1 METADLNSPQNPRS
15 KPPDKR
21 GAARDKASSARI
33 VRARIGAEGATQN
46 TDLSLTRAASV
57 VLVVGGVAAVG
68 TLLLDLYLA
77 GGLIRLDARFTAVAA
92 VFFAAIAA
100 YGWLDQRRKV
110 ERLNSQAER
119 LAKTTTELETGI
131 EILNDVNWEL
141 RESEER
147 YRGLVDSQGDVIIR
161 RDKAGRLVFVNDV
174 FCSTFGVHRDLA
186 LGQSFEPT
194 VLEGGGPKPVKS
206 ETKSATSR
214 YRCDQRLL
222 TVGGERWFAW
232 EDFVLRDAGG
242 QLKEVQS
249 VGRDITERKRA
260 EAEIAI
266 ARDQAETA
274 NSAKSMFLAT
284 MSHEIR
290 TPMNGILGMAGL
302 LLDTKLTPEQRT
314 YTRAVKTSGDALLNI
329 IDEILDY
336 SKIEAGKMKL
346 DPVPLDVSELLR
358 GVAEL
363 LAPRAHEKNIDLG
376 WLVHSGVPRHLI
388 GDEKRLR
395 QILLNLAGNATKFT
409 ETGGVSIEA
418 KRRGSPV
425 SRDDTWYQPL
435 RFLVRDTGIGIEE
448 DAIVTVFEEFRQVD
462 GAPSR
467 KYGGTGLGLAISKKI
482 VTQMDGH
489 IGLTSEVGKG
499 SEFFFEI
506 ELEIAKTDQTEAPV
520 PAKLPGHRV
529 LFVTEH
535 RIEAE
540 LMAKVLEWG
549 GAIVSIADGL
559 HGAAMML
566 PSGRAASPFDTIV
579 FDLDMAADLNTLI
592 AQLMPRPRTISL
604 LAPEARGRLE
614 ALRKSGIDAYLLRP
628 VRPPSL
634 VTQIVGL
641 AADEPAPGDQ
651 PPSEDQSDTPDA
663 AAKVQK
669 QLRILLAE
677 DNEINAMLA
686 IALLTRDGHEVVR
699 VEDGRSAVEEM
710 ETSARGKPFDLVF
723 MDVHMPEL
731 DGLEATRQIRAMPL
745 GDKSQGPAATPI
757 VALTANAMAE
767 DRDRCLA
774 AGMDDYLPKPLEQ
787 AELARVVTKW
797 AGQRSTVKASGRLV
811 A

>member
-1 METADLNSPQNPRS
+1 MEDTNLSTPPPRQQHA
-15 KPPDKR
+15 PGQPVT
-21 GAARDKASSARI
+21 GRDHTSSARI
-33 VRARIGAEGATQN
+33 VRARIGADGGKLQS
-46 TDLSLTRAASV
+46 DLSVTRAASA
-57 VLVVGGVAAVG
+57 VLIVGGVAAIVA
-68 TLLLDLYLA
+68 LLLDLYLA
-77 GGLIRLDARFTAVAA
+77 GGLFQFDARIAA
-92 VFFAAIAA
+92 IAAIFFAAVAA
-100 YGWLDQRRKV
+100 YGWLNQHRKV
-110 ERLNSQAER
+110 EVLNSQADR
-119 LAKTTTELETGI
+119 LAKTTSDLEAGI
-131 EILNDVNWEL
+131 EVLNDVNWEL

-174 FCSTFGVHRDLA
+174 FCSTFGVPRKLA

-194 VLEGGGPKPVKS
+194 ILEGGSPKPVKS
-206 ETKSATSR
+206 EDSTATSR
-214 YRCDQRLL
+214 YRCDQKLK
-222 TVGGERWFAW
+222 TVDGERWFAW
-232 EDFVLRDAGG
+232 EDFVLRNASG
-242 QLKEVQS
+242 QLREVQS
-249 VGRDITERKRA
+249 VGRDITDRKHA
-260 EAEIAI
+260 ETEIAI
-266 ARDQAETA
+266 ARDQAESA

-336 SKIEAGKMKL
+336 SKIEAGMMKF

-363 LAPRAHEKNIDLG
+363 LAPRAHEKKIDLG

-409 ETGGVSIEA
+409 ETGGVSIEV
-418 KRRGSPV
+418 KRQGSPV
-425 SRDDTWYQPL
+425 SRNDTWYQPL
-435 RFLVRDTGIGIEE
+435 RFSVHDTGIGIEE
-448 DAIVTVFEEFRQVD
+448 NAVDTVFEEFRQVD

-489 IGLTSEVGKG
+489 IGLTSEVGQG

-506 ELEIAKTDQTEAPV
+506 LLEIAKTDQSEPPV
-520 PAKLPGHRV
+520 PEKLPGHRV
-529 LFVTEH
+529 LFVTHH

-559 HGAAMML
+559 NDAAMML
-566 PSGRAASPFDTIV
+566 PSGRAASPFDTIL

-592 AQLMPRPRTISL
+592 AQLMPRPRTISI
-604 LAPEARGRLE
+604 LAPEARSRLE
-614 ALRKSGIDAYLLRP
+614 SLRKYGIDAYLLRP

-641 AADEPAPGDQ
+641 AANEPPGAEDTPAPAQ
-651 PPSEDQSDTPDA
+651 PTSGRG
-663 AAKVQK
+663 KK
-669 QLRILLAE
+669 LRILLAE

-686 IALLTRDGHEVVR
+686 IALLTRDGHDVLH
-699 VEDGRSAVEEM
+699 VEDGRKAVEELA
-710 ETSARGKPFDLVF
+710 SAARGKPFDLVF

-731 DGLEATRQIRAMPL
+731 DGLEATRQIRAMSL
-745 GDKSQGPAATPI
+745 GDKGQGPAATPI

-767 DRDRCLA
+767 DREFCLA
-774 AGMDDYLPKPLEQ
+774 AGMDDYLTKPLEQ
-787 AELARVVTKW
+787 AELVRVVKKW
-797 AGQRSTVKASGRLV
+797 SGQRSKGKASGRLV